1 VTGQVSEELSELSER
16 LSAIS
21 DSLADLAIDR
31 LRQASDSVRAKGE
44 PDPDLVAEEKR
55 ITRARRAVDKAAVL
69 LAGSGGAGGSASGFA
84 FEDGP

>member
-1 VTGQVSEELSELSER
+1 MTSSVTEELAELSER

-21 DSLADLAIDR
+21 DSLDDLAIDR

-55 ITRARRAVDKAAVL
+55 ITRARRAVDKAATL
-69 LAGSGGAGGSASGFA
+69 LGGTGGAGGSASGFA
-84 FEDGP
+84 FDDGP